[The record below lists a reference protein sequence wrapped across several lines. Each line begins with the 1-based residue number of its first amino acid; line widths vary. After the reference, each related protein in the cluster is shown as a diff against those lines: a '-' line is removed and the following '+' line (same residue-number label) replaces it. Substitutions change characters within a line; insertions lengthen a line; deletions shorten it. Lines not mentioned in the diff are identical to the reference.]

1 MLLEELAGFQSR
13 LEGRPISTE
22 EAMRVTIEQ
31 LVNSLFPV
39 RHCSEGSSSH
49 APHVDCRWKS
59 STLLAWVHTQCTLC
73 ICPCRPD
80 TSLPDLMCNLRRG
93 TSRH

>member
-1 MLLEELAGFQSR
+1 MDKEQAMLLEELAGFQSR

-39 RHCSEGSSSH
+39 R
-49 APHVDCRWKS
+49 APLTPRALRAPRHM
-59 STLLAWVHTQCTLC
+59 LC
-73 ICPCRPD
+73 
-80 TSLPDLMCNLRRG
+80 M
-93 TSRH
+93 